1 MLYHNLLLIYRNFSR
16 HKSTFF
22 INLLGLSA
30 GLACTFLI
38 YLWISDELG
47 FDKFHARDARLF
59 QVMEMSAEGG
69 KKIVHDGTQG
79 LLGASM
85 AKDLPEVESA
95 VSMVNLAKH
104 GQNLPFTFEGRSV
117 ERAGIF
123 ATHNFF
129 DVFSFKLKFG
139 QSAQLFSD
147 RNAIV
152 ISEKMAQSIFGSS
165 EAALGKTLDWEAFG
179 EKRQSQVSGV
189 FENPPA
195 NNSLIF
201 DFVFSYD
208 MCLQE
213 LWTNGQK
220 WWNEGAQTYLVLKPD
235 TNIPKFNEKI
245 AGFVN
250 NYHPGSIFSC
260 FVRPYSS
267 AYLHGKYVDGVQA
280 GGRIAYVRLFSVI
293 ALFILLIACI
303 NFMNLSTAKASVRV
317 KEIGIK
323 KAVGSSRGNLAVQF
337 LGEALVM
344 SALSTVLAFG
354 LSAALL
360 PVFNSITG
368 KEIALL
374 FSPQLAALAVGVAL
388 LTGLLA
394 GSYPAFYLSRFRP
407 FAVLKGKIE
416 RSSGEFLARRGL
428 VVFQFMVSLILIF
441 AVAVIYR
448 QLDFVQSKN
457 LGYDRSNVLYFN
469 KVGTVW
475 QNPEVFLSEARKI
488 PGVERASSMQETMVQ
503 NAGTGGSSTYGIEW
517 PGKTEKDLIDFNVRA
532 MDFELLELL
541 EMPLAAGRSF
551 SKEFSDEGSQLL
563 FNETAIRAM
572 GLKNPVGQS
581 VKMWGEQKIIAG
593 VVKDFHLTS
602 LHEPIAPMVFRFSP
616 KETSTIMVKI
626 KAGEEKATI
635 ERLGSF
641 YQKFNPGF
649 DFNFKFLDEAYQ
661 AQYVSERRIS
671 QLSRYFAGLAI
682 LISCLGLFGLS
693 MFTAE
698 QRTKEI
704 GIRKVLGASVVG
716 ITSLLAKDF
725 LKLVVVAIVIASPIA
740 YWGMNQWLA
749 DFAYRIDIQW
759 WMFAGAGLS
768 AVAIAFLTVSFQSVK
783 AALANPVKSLR
794 SE

>member
-1 MLYHNLLLIYRNFSR
+1 MFQHNLLLIYRNFQR

-47 FDKFHARDARLF
+47 FDKFHTRDAQLF
-59 QVMEMSAEGG
+59 QVMELSAEGG

-95 VSMVNLAKH
+95 VSMLNLAKY
-104 GQNLPFTFEGRSV
+104 GQNLPFTFEGKSV
-117 ERAGIF
+117 ERTGIF

-129 DVFSFKLKFG
+129 DVFSFPLKAG

-147 RNAIV
+147 RNAVV
-152 ISEKMAQSIFGSS
+152 ISEKMAQSIFGSA
-165 EAALGKTLDWEAFG
+165 EAAVGKTLDWEAFG
-179 EKRQSQVSGV
+179 KKRQSQVSGV
-189 FENPPA
+189 FENLPA
-195 NNSLIF
+195 NNSLVF
-201 DFVFSYD
+201 DFVGSYD
-208 MCLQE
+208 MLLQDV
-213 LWTNGQK
+213 WTNGQK

-235 TNIPKFNEKI
+235 TDIPKFNEKI

-250 NYHPGSIFSC
+250 NYHPGSIFTC

-303 NFMNLSTAKASVRV
+303 NFMNLATAKASVRV

-323 KAVGSSRGNLAVQF
+323 KAVGSSRGNLVAQF
-337 LGEALVM
+337 LGEAVVM
-344 SALSTVLAFG
+344 SVLSTVLALG

-360 PVFNSITG
+360 PLFNSMTG
-368 KEIALL
+368 KEITLS
-374 FSPQLAALAVGVAL
+374 FSPELAAVAVGVAL

-407 FAVLKGKIE
+407 VAVLKGKIE
-416 RSSGEFLARRGL
+416 RSSGEFWARRGL

-457 LGYDRSNVLYFN
+457 LGYDRSNVLYFD

-475 QNPEVFLSEARKI
+475 KNPEVFLAEVRQI
-488 PGVERASSMQETMVQ
+488 PGVQRASSMQETMVE

-517 PGKTEKDLIDFNVRA
+517 PGKTDKDLIDFSVRA
-532 MDFELLELL
+532 VDFEIIELL
-541 EMPLAAGRSF
+541 DMPLAAGRSF
-551 SKEFSDEGSQLL
+551 SREFSDEGSQLL

-593 VVKDFHLTS
+593 VVRDFHLTS

-616 KETSTIMVKI
+616 EETSTIMVKI

-641 YQKFNPGF
+641 YKKFNPGF

-661 AQYVSERRIS
+661 AQYVSERRVS

-704 GIRKVLGASVVG
+704 GVRKVLGASVAG
-716 ITSLLAKDF
+716 ITAMLAKDF
-725 LKLVVVAIVIASPIA
+725 LKLVVAAIVIASPIA
-740 YWGMNQWLA
+740 YWGMNQWLG
-749 DFAYRIDIQW
+749 DFAYHIDLQW
-759 WMFAGAGLS
+759 WMFAVAGAG
-768 AVAIAFLTVSFQSVK
+768 AVAVAVLTVGFQSVR